1 MKLRIFLLTLFMS
14 VLTLCASDAWSAE
27 KQVHKQG
34 NKKVTSSKQAAKIV
48 QKQYG
53 GRVLKVNKQKNNAG
67 YRVKIVKPNGQ
78 VISKKVNAKTGKI
91 ENN

>member
-1 MKLRIFLLTLFMS
+1 MS

-48 QKQYG
+48 QQQYG